1 MCCCRDF
8 SSKAV
13 LTVSGGQK
21 TAALQSYTVACGH
34 VSVPADRFNVT
45 LSVEAP
51 PTSDTLECQQA
62 AQRVSGNPKGE
73 RPEYMWWNVVALYLW
88 LAS

>member
-13 LTVSGGQK
+13 LTVSSGQK
-21 TAALQSYTVACGH
+21 PAALQSYTVACGH
-34 VSVPADRFNVT
+34 VSVPAGNSNIT

-51 PTSDTLECQQA
+51 PALDTLECQQA
-62 AQRVSGNPKGE
+62 AQRVSDNPKSE
-73 RPEYMWWNVVALYLW
+73 RPGDIWW
-88 LAS
+88 LAF

>member
-1 MCCCRDF
+1 MCCCREF

-21 TAALQSYTVACGH
+21 PAALQSYTVACGH
-34 VSVPADRFNVT
+34 VSVPAGRSNVT

-51 PTSDTLECQQA
+51 PTLDTLECQQA
-62 AQRVSGNPKGE
+62 AQQVSDNPKGG
-73 RPEYMWWNVVALYLW
+73 RPGGMWWNVVALHLW
-88 LAS
+88 LAT